1 MEHRVKARGAMKERD
16 FMPNT
21 ERGKPATYTGDKK
34 ARMAAKTNQKWV
46 RLATVFAYVLSV
58 SMAAI
63 ILAIYYSLIWMPVR
77 SSSGNSSNS
86 NHSQVASIPIL
97 NETTS
102 NRPRASELDST
113 SQAPGTANALGNIRR
128 SRETRINIKAG
139 QENQLSR
146 NIINQEKTSGHF
158 EQEIKNSMDAT
169 DAFPTDGTQD
179 TLVLEDGVFNTKS
192 IEKNRNE
199 VHHGR

>member
-1 MEHRVKARGAMKERD
+1 MKD
-16 FMPNT
+16 KNFMPNT

-77 SSSGNSSNS
+77 SSNSSNS
-86 NHSQVASIPIL
+86 NHSQVAPIPPL
-97 NETTS
+97 NESTS
-102 NRPRASELDST
+102 NRPPASEYNST
-113 SQAPGTANALGNIRR
+113 SQAPGTMKGLGNLRR
-128 SRETRINIKAG
+128 SREIRLSTTAE

-146 NIINQEKTSGHF
+146 NVNTEQTSIRS
-158 EQEIKNSMDAT
+158 EQQIKQSVGAT
-169 DAFPTDGTQD
+169 DTFTADGAQERGMD
-179 TLVLEDGVFNTKS
+179 TLVLEDGDFNTHS
-192 IEKNRNE
+192 SGKNRDGD
-199 VHHGR
+199 HHRR

>member
-1 MEHRVKARGAMKERD
+1 MKDKD

-77 SSSGNSSNS
+77 SGSGNSSNS
-86 NHSQVASIPIL
+86 NNSQVLPVPPL

-102 NRPRASELDST
+102 NRPQAFELDST
-113 SQAPGTANALGNIRR
+113 SQPPGTMKGLGNVRK
-128 SRETRINIKAG
+128 SRETRFNIKADG
-139 QENQLSR
+139 EDPLSR
-146 NIINQEKTSGHF
+146 NEEKMSGYHKPSVDAGDAFTSG
-158 EQEIKNSMDAT
+158 
-169 DAFPTDGTQD
+169 GTQDLAMD
-179 TLVLEDGVFNTKS
+179 TLVLENTDFNTQPS
-192 IEKNRNE
+192 EKNRDGD
-199 VHHGR
+199 HPRR